1 MCASNPESLLN
12 LKPSSFGMVDVDKLY
27 KTCLN
32 RGPEQIITA
41 RTVYDFV
48 RAPFKVWC
56 DLHAP
61 EEAKEPIS
69 EYQKLLME
77 QGKRHEEQTVA
88 SSYPEAEK
96 IIYVTPEEGFRIIL
110 ELMRDGVAAMHN
122 APIFY
127 LPEGLTGRADILER
141 ADTHS
146 SVFGDYHFIV
156 KEIKLAKNIQDHHR
170 IQTAYYNYTL
180 GRIQG
185 YMPDHYIL
193 VNRDQEEL
201 YYKYDERE
209 VLEVIHGIQEIF
221 GGKDVSPTY
230 GSCDWPWE
238 TYCNEEAI
246 RRRDVSLVGWVGTR
260 FKEKLGATGFRLV
273 SDLATAKI
281 SDLIKIRGIGQKR
294 AQTFIINAKALA
306 KGTHIK
312 LANITF
318 PEVSTEIFLD
328 LEGTGEQ
335 VGEEGLVAID
345 YLIGVL
351 VRENG
356 KEKYLPFIAEDLDGE
371 ERMFHDFIK
380 WLADQDDYVIYH
392 WHHYEKTH
400 LRRLAERYGIP
411 TIMHDRLFGRLRDL
425 YKDAVSSFAFP
436 TYGNGL
442 KEIAEYMGFSWR
454 HDIDAMDSIVL
465 FFKYVQDPE
474 NNRDNLKKV
483 LDYNEDDCK
492 ATKTVKDWL
501 ERES

>member
-1 MCASNPESLLN
+1 
-12 LKPSSFGMVDVDKLY
+12 MVDIDKLCEA
-27 KTCLN
+27 CLSP
-32 RGPEQIITA
+32 GTEQIITA

-48 RAPFKVWC
+48 RSPFKVWC

-61 EEAKEPIS
+61 EEAKDPIS
-69 EYQKLLME
+69 EYLKLLME
-77 QGKRHEEQTVA
+77 QGKNHEEQTVA
-88 SSYPEAEK
+88 SLYPEAEK
-96 IIYVTPEEGFRIIL
+96 VTYVKPEEGFRIVL
-110 ELMRDGVAAMHN
+110 ESMRDGVAAVHN

-156 KEIKLAKNIQDHHR
+156 KEIKLAKNIQNYHR
-170 IQTAYYNYTL
+170 IQTAYYNYIL

-185 YMPDHYIL
+185 YIPDHYIL
-193 VNRDQEEL
+193 INRDQEEL
-201 YYKYDERE
+201 DYGYDERE
-209 VLEVIHGIQEIF
+209 ILEVIRSIQEIF
-221 GGKDVSPTY
+221 DGKDVSPTY

-246 RRRDVSLVGWVGTR
+246 RRGDISLVGGVGPR
-260 FKEKLGATGFRLV
+260 FKEKLVVAGCRSVSNLV
-273 SDLATAKI
+273 SAKI
-281 SDLIKIRGIGQKR
+281 SNLIKISGIGPKR
-294 AQTFIINAKALA
+294 AQTFTINAKALA

-312 LANITF
+312 RADTTF

-335 VGEEGLVAID
+335 KGEEGLIAID

-351 VRENG
+351 VRESE
-356 KEKYLPFIAEDLDGE
+356 KEKYLPFIAKDLDGE
-371 ERMFHDFIK
+371 EQMFRDFMK
-380 WLADQDDYVIYH
+380 WLADQSDYVIYH

-411 TIMHDRLFGRLRDL
+411 SGMHDQLFGRLRDL

-442 KEIAEYMGFSWR
+442 KEIARYIGFSWR
-454 HDIDAMDSIVL
+454 HDIDAMDSMVL

-474 NNRDNLKKV
+474 NNRDKLKKV
-483 LDYNEDDCK
+483 LDYNEDDCE

>member
-1 MCASNPESLLN
+1 
-12 LKPSSFGMVDVDKLY
+12 MVDIDKLCEA
-27 KTCLN
+27 CLSP
-32 RGPEQIITA
+32 GTEQIITA

-48 RAPFKVWC
+48 RSPFKVWC

-61 EEAKEPIS
+61 EEAKDPIS
-69 EYQKLLME
+69 EYLKLLME
-77 QGKRHEEQTVA
+77 QGRNHEEQTVA
-88 SSYPEAEK
+88 SLYPEAEK
-96 IIYVTPEEGFRIIL
+96 VTYVKPEEGFKIVL
-110 ELMRDGVAAMHN
+110 ESMRDGVAAVHN

-156 KEIKLAKNIQDHHR
+156 KEIKLAKNIQDYHR
-170 IQTAYYNYTL
+170 IQTAYYNYVL
-180 GRIQG
+180 GKIQG
-185 YMPDHYIL
+185 YIPNHYIL

-201 YYKYDERE
+201 DYEYDERE
-209 VLEVIHGIQEIF
+209 VLEVIHSIQEIF
-221 GGKDVSPTY
+221 DGKDVSPTY

-246 RRRDVSLVGWVGTR
+246 RRGDISLVGGVGPR
-260 FKEKLGATGFRLV
+260 FKEKLLVAGYRLV
-273 SDLATAKI
+273 SNLATAKI
-281 SDLIKIRGIGQKR
+281 SDLIKISGIGSKR
-294 AQTFIINAKALA
+294 AQTFTINAKALA

-312 LANITF
+312 RADITF

-335 VGEEGLVAID
+335 KGEEELISID

-351 VRENG
+351 VRENA
-356 KEKYLPFIAEDLDGE
+356 KEKYLPFIAKDLDGE
-371 ERMFHDFIK
+371 EQMFRDFMK

-400 LRRLAERYGIP
+400 LRRLVERYGIP
-411 TIMHDRLFGRLRDL
+411 TGMHDRLFGRLRDL

-442 KEIAEYMGFSWR
+442 KEIAGYMGFSWR
-454 HDIDAMDSIVL
+454 HDIDAMDSMVL
-465 FFKYVQDPE
+465 FFKYVKDPE
-474 NNRDNLKKV
+474 NNGDKLEKV
-483 LDYNEDDCK
+483 LDYNEDDCE